1 MEVIFIGTLK
11 GSDKHIQ
18 QKLYRIKECGFDHFH
33 FVKKS
38 DIDLSVLDKIEE
50 IIKYVF
56 NISDDIFSK
65 TNKIAYVQSRII
77 YVYYAKKV
85 GLSNTRI
92 SKKLNRDLRS
102 IYRIIKKFNEDIK
115 YDKNFIKKYIQ
126 VENEIL
132 KILKHNSKLI

>member
-18 QKLYRIKECGFDHFH
+18 QKLYRIKECGFDYFH
-33 FVKKS
+33 FVKKG

-50 IIKYVF
+50 IIKLVF

-65 TNKIAYVQSRII
+65 SKKLEYAQSRMI
-77 YVYYAKKV
+77 YVYYARKL
-85 GLSNTRI
+85 GLTTYEI
-92 SKKLNRDLRS
+92 SKKLNRHIVS
-102 IYRIIKKFNEDIK
+102 IYYFIKKFNEDIK